1 MFKFKASYVA
11 LAAVLTSSVVYAD
24 PTSYTHSSGAT
35 VIDIEKPNAAGVSH
49 NLYRDFNVGA
59 NGTILNNTAMMS
71 ATAHLAISPA
81 TII

>member
-49 NLYRDFNVGA
+49 NLYRD
-59 NGTILNNTAMMS
+59 
-71 ATAHLAISPA
+71 
-81 TII
+81 

>member
-35 VIDIEKPNAAGVSH
+35 G
-49 NLYRDFNVGA
+49 LC
-59 NGTILNNTAMMS
+59 
-71 ATAHLAISPA
+71 
-81 TII
+81 